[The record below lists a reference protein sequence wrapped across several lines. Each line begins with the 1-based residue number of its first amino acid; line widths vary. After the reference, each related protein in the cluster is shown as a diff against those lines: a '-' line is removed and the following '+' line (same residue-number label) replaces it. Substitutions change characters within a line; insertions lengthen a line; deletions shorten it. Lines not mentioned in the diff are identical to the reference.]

1 MKLKKPQ
8 DSLKRQDKSWIKNF
22 SPVNRA
28 NKINNSTTLFKVQN
42 AGQTSAKEA
51 DQAKNE
57 QKTEDL
63 NSSKTDQDNVYG
75 VTRENVKK
83 KSPMKSI
90 HTLSEVLQKRD
101 KTSVSLISAKNSN
114 LQKVT
119 KEHGGS
125 FVNQMNNKPKKIQQ
139 TQTINTV

>member
-1 MKLKKPQ
+1 M
-8 DSLKRQDKSWIKNF
+8 
-22 SPVNRA
+22 
-28 NKINNSTTLFKVQN
+28 
-42 AGQTSAKEA
+42 
-51 DQAKNE
+51 
-57 QKTEDL
+57 

-75 VTRENVKK
+75 VTRENTKK

-119 KEHGGS
+119 KEHIGS
-125 FVNQMNNKPKKIQQ
+125 FVNQINNKPKKI
-139 TQTINTV
+139 

>member
-119 KEHGGS
+119 KEHIGS